1 MSSTDESAE
10 ENTVGRAKDK
20 VNHDKVIDN
29 DSFMKHLMI
38 ERDFMVNDDGDIIQ
52 IRHLPV
58 SKCTVALLRRICV
71 KFKVSGYKNQNKA
84 RTLALLKNV
93 VRREALKNNIYN
105 DDLDSA
111 STGSSKP
118 SLKEGGQGVPSN
130 DEDGEDEAIDTS
142 DDDADDTSF
151 RLASSNSAATFRTCR
166 DNDDEGPTSDVHDGK
181 MRGETAISAGE
192 TMVGGTVPSDV
203 DNGKNVINESAGA
216 ITSASRA
223 RKNKK
228 AKGTAPNAVTCM
240 NTYFRVINVYMCQ
253 KNRSLVMDLG
263 RPPNKANLDSRT
275 SPYRHVYEA
284 LLTQYLDNDDNDA
297 AVFAFPDHVYWTLTG
312 IGKDVASSEFDSS
325 LTVNDVEAILD
336 YINYH
341 YQVAHRKN
349 KQSGSHAD
357 FENFV
362 GTRYFLFYYHL
373 WLNEAPNLLN
383 FAVPELPSNAFR
395 DTSGVGDNVSDVSS
409 NTPAGR
415 KRRKEQKKNCTT
427 VVANETSI
435 EMAVQK
441 QFGDALVAFQSAQC
455 EKSKSVREH
464 AAPRRERDLL
474 QVFSEY
480 KDRLKATRL
489 ELNTAMNS
497 ATYDSDDSDVVN
509 LKREI
514 ALCKRKRDEIFDLL
528 SESDL
533 K

>member
-1 MSSTDESAE
+1 MAVAAVNNKKKDDDKM
-10 ENTVGRAKDK
+10 AK
-20 VNHDKVIDN
+20 N
-29 DSFMKHLMI
+29 DSFIKHLMV
-38 ERDFMVNDDGDIIQ
+38 ERDFMVSDDGDIIQ

-58 SKCTVALLRRICV
+58 AKCTVALLRRICV
-71 KFKVSGYKNQNKA
+71 KFKISGYKNLNKE
-84 RTLALLKNV
+84 RTLALLRNL

-105 DDLDSA
+105 DGSA
-111 STGSSKP
+111 STSSEA
-118 SLKEGGQGVPSN
+118 SVEEFGQDVN
-130 DEDGEDEAIDTS
+130 EEDGRDDDPDSTE
-142 DDDADDTSF
+142 DDDADDSFYRRTSS
-151 RLASSNSAATFRTCR
+151 RSADPPTSNTKS
-166 DNDDEGPTSDVHDGK
+166 NDDEQAT
-181 MRGETAISAGE
+181 
-192 TMVGGTVPSDV
+192 SDV
-203 DNGKNVINESAGA
+203 DNDKMPSEERRMNGRTVSTAGADNGKKVSNNESAGS
-216 ITSASRA
+216 TSATRN
-223 RKNKK
+223 RKKK
-228 AKGTAPNAVTCM
+228 KPKGTAPNAVTCM

-275 SPYRHVYEA
+275 SPHRHVYEA
-284 LLTQYLDNDDNDA
+284 LLTQYLDNNDDDA
-297 AVFAFPDHVYWTLTG
+297 AAFAFPDHLYWKLTG
-312 IGKDVASSEFDSS
+312 IDHDVASSEFDSAV
-325 LTVNDVEAILD
+325 TVNDFEAILD
-336 YINYH
+336 YINHH

-395 DTSGVGDNVSDVSS
+395 DTHDNGGQNNVSDVS
-409 NTPAGR
+409 TTTTAGR
-415 KRRKEQKKNCTT
+415 KKRKDEQKKNHVIT
-427 VVANETSI
+427 NETAV
-435 EMAVQK
+435 EMAVQR
-441 QFGDALVAFQSAQC
+441 QFGEALLAFQSAQS
-455 EKSKSVREH
+455 EKSKSVREN

-474 QVFSEY
+474 GVFSEY

-528 SESDL
+528 SESDM